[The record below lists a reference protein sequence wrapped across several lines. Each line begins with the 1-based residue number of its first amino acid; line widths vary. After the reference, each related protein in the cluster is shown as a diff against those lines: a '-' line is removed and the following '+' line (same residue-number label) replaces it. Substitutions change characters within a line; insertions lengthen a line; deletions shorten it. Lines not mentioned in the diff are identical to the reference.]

1 MGGSVVRK
9 HTGIFLRRLLCAG
22 LLAFASLTLAG
33 ASVAADED
41 GSAVEA
47 PSGLA
52 EDGDSSS
59 AASSGIWDEYD
70 SKEAGHPL
78 RIVAYALHPVGVV
91 IDRLIFRPAWWLGSH
106 EPFHTLFGR
115 TD

>member
-1 MGGSVVRK
+1 MVRK
-9 HTGIFLRRLLCAG
+9 HTGILLRRLLCAG
-22 LLAFASLTLAG
+22 LLAFASLALAG
-33 ASVAADED
+33 ASVALDDVDEK
-41 GSAVEA
+41 GSAMEA

-52 EDGDSSS
+52 QDGGSSS

-78 RIVAYALHPVGVV
+78 RIIAYALHPVGVV